1 MTQIKVRWGDLGSP
15 AETGTYRFGAH
26 MVEVTLGDIRLAKDN
41 PNTVFTAI
49 HPDFFSDETPYLL
62 TGVESQVIRS

>member
-15 AETGTYRFGAH
+15 RETGTYRFGAH
-26 MVEVTLGDIRLAKDN
+26 TVEVTLGDIRLAKDN

-62 TGVESQVIRS
+62 TGVELSDRK